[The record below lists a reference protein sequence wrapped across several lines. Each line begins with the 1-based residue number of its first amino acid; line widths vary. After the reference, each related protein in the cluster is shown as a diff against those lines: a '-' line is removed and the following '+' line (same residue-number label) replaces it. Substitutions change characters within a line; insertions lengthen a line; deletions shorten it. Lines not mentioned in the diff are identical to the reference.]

1 MSYGETFDGIRD
13 DAQASLGFMES
24 QGVDRDTVAGHT
36 ENLSTAECIR
46 LMNSVKQAY
55 EAVDEKKKVLG
66 KVYDHLRTVTVPE
79 RMDDEGIGN
88 MRVDGVGQCKLT
100 SDMYVSVQ
108 DKSALFRWLEGQ
120 GLEDLV
126 QEQVNAQQLKSKLRK
141 LMENGEEVPNDYV
154 KITPFTR
161 ASITK

>member
-1 MSYGETFDGIRD
+1 MKYEEVFNDLRD
-13 DAQASLGFMES
+13 DAQAQLGFMQER
-24 QGVDRDTVAGHT
+24 GVDRDTVVEHT
-36 ENLSTAECIR
+36 EELSTTECVR
-46 LMNSVKQAY
+46 LLHAVKQAY
-55 EAVDEKKKVLG
+55 EAVDEKKKTLG

-88 MRVDGVGQCKLT
+88 VRVDGVGQCKLT

-108 DKSALFRWLEGQ
+108 DKSALFRWLEEQ
-120 GLEDLV
+120 GLEDLI
-126 QEQVNAQQLKSKLRK
+126 QEQVNTQQLKSKLRK
-141 LMENGEEVPNDYV
+141 LMESGEEVPNDYV